1 MLDAA
6 ALPLAASFLFF
17 ASFLT
22 GERHPKREWRYHQ
35 RRIETCVA
43 SRILRTLSFHGKLLL
58 AAAGAL
64 VFSLPATIG
73 GPNAVT
79 VSLTASRKVSP
90 GFDGTYTKFDPGKG
104 NWVVDNASLR
114 DLVGMVYQVPYRQI
128 TGGPDWLNVR
138 LYKFTAHAPGQTA
151 RQFRHTVQPLLRSLL
166 AEKFKLQFH
175 RETTQSPG
183 YRLLVAAHDVRLH
196 RSQLQTC
203 PTFKWT
209 PYPPAPV
216 QCGVLFT
223 GPNIQLNHTL
233 DAADIRLSGPD
244 TVYNLTTFLS
254 GEVDRPVIDRTGLT
268 GLYDLHLE
276 WNRAATAEALRPGS
290 SQNGARPESANDD
303 AGPSIFTAL
312 REQLG
317 LRLQAAALPVDML
330 VIDHAEK
337 PTLVANQDPRN

>member
-1 MLDAA
+1 M
-6 ALPLAASFLFF
+6 
-17 ASFLT
+17 
-22 GERHPKREWRYHQ
+22 
-35 RRIETCVA
+35 A
-43 SRILRTLSFHGKLLL
+43 SRVLQTLSFHGKLLL

-64 VFSLPATIG
+64 VFSLSATVG

-90 GFDGTYTKFDPGKG
+90 GFDGTYTTFNPGKG

-128 TGGPDWLNVR
+128 TGGPDWLQVR
-138 LYKFTAHAPGQTA
+138 LYKFTAHAPPQSA
-151 RQFRHTVQPLLRSLL
+151 PRQFLTTVQPLLRSLL
-166 AEKFKLQFH
+166 AERFKLQFH
-175 RETTQSPG
+175 RETRQSPG

-196 RSQLQTC
+196 RSRLQTC
-203 PTFKWT
+203 VAFKWT

-216 QCGVLFT
+216 KCGVLFT

-233 DAADIRLSGPD
+233 DAADIRLSGPNA
-244 TVYNLTTFLS
+244 TYNLTTFLS
-254 GEVDRPVIDRTGLT
+254 GEVDRPVMDRTGLA

-290 SQNGARPESANDD
+290 SQNGARPESANDA

-312 REQLG
+312 RQQLG
-317 LRLQAAALPVDML
+317 LTLQPASLPVDML

-337 PTLVANQDPRN
+337 PAL